1 MRNVLLVEDDKKFR
15 LLFRR
20 LLEKR
25 FDMNVIEAEDG
36 IKGIEI
42 YIREQPRMIFVDI
55 EMPNMN
61 GFEFV
66 DKIKEINKEVP
77 IIVLTNH
84 NEKDY
89 VKQILEKGV
98 CDYVLKTEFVIYLGE
113 RISNIIK
120 RNKGILLSK

>member
-1 MRNVLLVEDDKKFR
+1 MRKVLLVEDDKKFR

-25 FDMNVIEAEDG
+25 FDLNVIEAEDG
-36 IKGIEI
+36 VRGLELYQNEKP
-42 YIREQPRMIFVDI
+42 QMIFVDI

-61 GFEFV
+61 GDEFI
-66 DKIKEINKEVP
+66 DKIRNVDSEIP

-84 NEKDY
+84 NEKDF
-89 VKQILEKGV
+89 VKSILDKGV

-113 RISNIIK
+113 RVSDIIK
-120 RNKGILLSK
+120 RNKRTLLSK